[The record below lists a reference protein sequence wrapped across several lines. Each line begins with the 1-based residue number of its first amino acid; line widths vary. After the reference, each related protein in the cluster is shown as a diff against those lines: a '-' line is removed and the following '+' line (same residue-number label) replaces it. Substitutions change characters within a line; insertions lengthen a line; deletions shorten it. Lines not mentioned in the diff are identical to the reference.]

1 MQNKINV
8 GLIGAGTVGSG
19 TYKVL
24 KENFAEIY
32 RKTGKEIVVFALAE
46 KDIKRAKEIVDD
58 KTMIYEDAFDL
69 VKDEDIHIVIEL
81 IGGTGVS
88 KDLVEEAIK
97 NKKHVVTANKALIAM
112 HGEELVSLAHKHH
125 VNLAYEAAVA
135 GGIPIIKAI
144 REGLVANKI
153 EWIVGILNG
162 TTNYILTEMK
172 ENNLAFDVALKQAQ
186 ELGFAE
192 ADPTFDIEGV
202 DVAHKITILASIAFG
217 IPINFDAV
225 HIEGIS
231 NLDQKDII
239 YAEELG
245 YKIKLL
251 GIAKR
256 HVNSVELRVHPT
268 LIPEKSLVANVD
280 GPMNAVLVQG
290 NMVGP
295 TLYYGAGAGAEPT
308 ASAVVADII
317 DLARNIESNNT
328 TPILG
333 FIQDEIK
340 AKSTYLIQDIT
351 SKFYLRIS
359 MKNES
364 DVLAKI
370 TQVFQKFALAFGFK
384 SDAMVY
390 KEIQQDDKI
399 VDIISVTPEM
409 TELRINEII
418 NEIEVLPENKNKVVK
433 LRIEQLNK

>member
-46 KDIKRAKEIVDD
+46 KDTKRAKEVADD
-58 KTMIYEDAFDL
+58 KTLIFEDAFDL
-69 VKDEDIHIVIEL
+69 VKDKNIHIVVEL
-81 IGGTGVS
+81 IGGTGIS

-97 NKKHVVTANKALIAM
+97 NNKHVVTANKALIAM
-112 HGEELVSLAHKHH
+112 HGEELVNLATKHN
-125 VNLAYEAAVA
+125 VNLSYEAAVA
-135 GGIPIIKAI
+135 GGIPIVKAI

-153 EWIVGILNG
+153 EWIAGILNG

-172 ENNLAFDVALKQAQ
+172 ENNLAFEVALKQAQ

-202 DVAHKITILASIAFG
+202 DAAHKITILASIAFG
-217 IPINFDAV
+217 IPVNFNAAY
-225 HIEGIS
+225 IEGIS
-231 NLDQKDII
+231 NLAQKDII

-245 YKIKLL
+245 YRIKLL
-251 GIAKR
+251 GITKC
-256 HVNSVELRVHPT
+256 NNDLVELRVHPT
-268 LIPEKSLVANVD
+268 LIPEKRLVANVD
-280 GPMNAVLVQG
+280 GAMNAVLVKG
-290 NMVGP
+290 NMVGL

-317 DLARNIESNNT
+317 DLARNLESNNT
-328 TPILG
+328 TPIPILG
-333 FIQDEIK
+333 FIKNEINSK
-340 AKSTYLIQDIT
+340 KMLSIKDIT
-351 SKFYLRIS
+351 SEFYLRIS

-364 DVLAKI
+364 GVLAKI
-370 TQVFQKFALAFGFK
+370 TQVFAQH
-384 SDAMVY
+384 SISIDAMVQ
-390 KEIQQDDKI
+390 KEIQEDDEI
-399 VDIISVTPEM
+399 VDIILVTSNMIEKEM
-409 TELRINEII
+409 NKII
-418 NEIEVLPENKNKVVK
+418 NEIEALPENKDKVVK